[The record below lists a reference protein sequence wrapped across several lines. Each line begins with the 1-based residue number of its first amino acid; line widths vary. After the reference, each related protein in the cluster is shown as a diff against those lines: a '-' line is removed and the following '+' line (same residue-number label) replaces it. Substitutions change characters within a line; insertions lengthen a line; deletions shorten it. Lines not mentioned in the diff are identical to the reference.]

1 MACQFKG
8 DLNPDLCINNVLQ
21 HLGRSKV
28 DTLSMITIKYNITT
42 ERISCY
48 LHVFKYLI
56 FLIDAL
62 F

>member
-28 DTLSMITIKYNITT
+28 DTQSMITIKYNITT

-48 LHVFKYLI
+48 SQYLST
-56 FLIDAL
+56 L
-62 F
+62 FFR